1 MPTVRKLI
9 ATELTPDF
17 RRAAAVVDEEVSG
30 PGPGEVLVRNVVAGV
45 NASDVNM
52 TAGRYQ
58 PGVPPP
64 FDLGF
69 EAAGVVEAVGA
80 GVEHLAEGD
89 AVAFSVLGQGFRSH
103 AVVAANRVVPV
114 PKPSAEALSVLV
126 SGLTASIALEQVGE
140 LKAGETVLV
149 TAAAG
154 GTGQYAVQ
162 LAKRA
167 GATVFGT
174 CGSDEKA
181 ALLRDL
187 GCDRPITYRFENVRA
202 VLQAEAPDGLD
213 VVYEAVGGALFDTAL
228 RALAVRGRLI
238 SIGFVGEYV
247 DGPERVT
254 DVRVYHRLLAKS
266 ASVRGFFLPHYAR
279 HFREHMGRLLGLVAS
294 GELRVAVDPTTF
306 RGLGA
311 VADAVEHL
319 HSGRSRGKVVVW
331 LDEG

>member
-1 MPTVRKLI
+1 MPTVRKLV
-9 ATELTPDF
+9 ATTLTPDF
-17 RRAAAVVDEEVSG
+17 REAVEVVEEEIAG
-30 PGPGEVLVRNVVAGV
+30 PGPGDVLVRNRVAGV

-58 PGVPPP
+58 PGVEPP

-69 EAAGVVEAVGA
+69 EAAGVVEAVGD
-80 GVEHLAEGD
+80 GVEGLAVGD
-89 AVAFSVLGQGFRSH
+89 AVAFSVLGGGFRDRG
-103 AVVAANRVVPV
+103 VVPAKLAVPV
-114 PKPSAEALSVLV
+114 PEPSPEVLSVLV

-140 LKAGETVLV
+140 VQAGETVLV

-167 GATVFGT
+167 GARVLGT
-174 CGSDEKA
+174 CGDDDKA
-181 ALLRDL
+181 ALLREL
-187 GCDRPITYRFENVRA
+187 GCDRPINYRSESVRD
-202 VLQAEAPDGLD
+202 VLKAEAPDGVD
-213 VVYEAVGGALFDTAL
+213 VVYEAVGGELFDLAL
-228 RALAVRGRLI
+228 KSLARKGRLVC
-238 SIGFVGEYV
+238 IGYVGEYV

-254 DVRVYHRLLAKS
+254 DVRVYHRLLWKS

-294 GELRVAVDPTTF
+294 GEVTAAVDPTEF

-311 VADAVEHL
+311 VADAVDHL

-331 LDEG
+331 LD

>member
-1 MPTVRKLI
+1 MPTIRKLV

-17 RRAAAVVDEEVSG
+17 RRSAQLAEEEIDG
-30 PGPGEVLVRNVVAGV
+30 PGPGEVLIRNVVAGV

-52 TAGRYQ
+52 TAGHYQ
-58 PGVPPP
+58 PGVEPP

-69 EAAGVVEAVGA
+69 EGAGVVEAVGDKVD
-80 GVEHLAEGD
+80 GLAAGD

-103 AVVAANRVVPV
+103 AVVPANRVVPV
-114 PKPSAEALSVLV
+114 PEPSAEALSVLV

-140 LKAGETVLV
+140 LEAGETVLV

-187 GCDRPITYRFENVRA
+187 GCDRPINYRSEDVKA
-202 VLQAEAPDGLD
+202 VLKAEAPDGLD

-228 RALAVRGRLI
+228 RALAVKGRLI

-254 DVRVYHRLLAKS
+254 DVRVYHRLLSKS

-279 HFREHMGRLLGLVAS
+279 HFREHMTRLLGLVGS
-294 GELRVAVDPTTF
+294 GELQVAVDPTGF

-311 VADAVEHL
+311 VADAVEYL
-319 HSGRSRGKVVVW
+319 HSGQSRGKVVVW
-331 LDEG
+331 LEN

>member
-1 MPTVRKLI
+1 MTVRKLI

-17 RRAAAVVDEEVSG
+17 RQSAEVVEETADG
-30 PGPGEVLVRNVVAGV
+30 PGPGEVVVRNRVAGV

-58 PGVPPP
+58 PGVEPP
-64 FDLGF
+64 FGLGF
-69 EAAGVVEAVGA
+69 EAAGVVEAVGE
-80 GVEHLAEGD
+80 GVEGLAEGD
-89 AVAFSVLGQGFRSH
+89 AVAFSVLGQGFRDR
-103 AVVAANRVVPV
+103 AIIPAKVAVPV
-114 PKPSAEALSVLV
+114 PEPSAEALSVLV
-126 SGLTASIALEQVGE
+126 SGLTASIGLEQAGE
-140 LKAGETVLV
+140 IKDGETVLV

-167 GATVFGT
+167 GCRVLGT

-181 ALLRDL
+181 DLLREL
-187 GCDRPITYRFENVRA
+187 GCDRPINYRDENVKA
-202 VLQAEAPDGLD
+202 VLKEEAPDGLD

-228 RALAVRGRLI
+228 RALAVKGRLI

-254 DVRVYHRLLAKS
+254 DVRVYHRLLSKS

-294 GELRVAVDPTTF
+294 GELQVAIDPTEF
-306 RGLGA
+306 RGLES
-311 VADAVEHL
+311 VADAVDHL
-319 HSGRSRGKVVVW
+319 HSGQSRGKVVVW
-331 LDEG
+331 LD

>member
-1 MPTVRKLI
+1 MPTFRKLV

-17 RRAAAVVDEEVSG
+17 RQSAQIVEEDAPS
-30 PGPGEVLVRNVVAGV
+30 PGPGEVLVRNRVAGV

-69 EAAGVVEAVGA
+69 EAAGTVEAVGE
-80 GVEHLAEGD
+80 GVEHLAVGD
-89 AVAFSVLGQGFRSH
+89 AVAHSLLGSGFRTH
-103 AVVAANRVVPV
+103 AVLPAKLAVPV
-114 PKPSAEALSVLV
+114 PEASPEALSILV

-140 LKAGETVLV
+140 IREGETVLV

-167 GATVFGT
+167 GCRVLGT
-174 CGSDEKA
+174 CSSDEKA
-181 ALLRDL
+181 ALLRSL
-187 GCDRPITYRFENVRA
+187 GCDRPINYRTENVKR
-202 VLQAEAPDGLD
+202 VLKEEAPDGLD
-213 VVYEAVGGALFDTAL
+213 VVYDGVGGELFDLAL
-228 RALAVRGRLI
+228 RALAVKGRLL

-247 DGPERVT
+247 DGPERIT

-266 ASVRGFFLPHYAR
+266 ASVRGFFLPHYGR
-279 HFREHMGRLLGLVAS
+279 HFREHMQRLFGLVRS
-294 GELRVAVDPTTF
+294 GELQVAIDPAEF
-306 RGLGA
+306 RGLEA
-311 VADAVEHL
+311 VPDAVEHL
-319 HSGRSRGKVVVW
+319 HSGKSQGKVVVW
-331 LDEG
+331 LD